1 MFPTSRFWDT
11 QIKLNLRLLRKKIG
25 EGLDFGI
32 PKEMNVFMESID
44 TELAARIRREIVLGN
59 YGEEERISEAR
70 LCDVHNVSRTPVRLA
85 LRMLEHEGLIR
96 RSKGRGYFVN
106 APKVSDI
113 LSAVLVR
120 GHLESLAARLMAQS
134 PGRDNVMPILEAAIE
149 KIDGFVSAG
158 KMDDASLRAM
168 QKQNVVFHKTIL
180 DSCGNDFVGFTC
192 SRISHLPMLEV
203 GTMVFDRGVL
213 STGEGVERSLFR
225 LKLGNS
231 QHKII
236 FEAIQSGDA
245 VRAEG
250 VMREHSNTMVEYIKV
265 FEKRSDDLTIK
276 DLIGYS
282 GISITRTESDTAL
295 PD

>member
-1 MFPTSRFWDT
+1 
-11 QIKLNLRLLRKKIG
+11 
-25 EGLDFGI
+25 
-32 PKEMNVFMESID
+32 MNICMESID
-44 TELAARIRREIVLGN
+44 KELAAKIRHDIVLGN
-59 YGEEERISEAR
+59 YGEEEHLSEAR
-70 LCDVHNVSRTPVRLA
+70 LCDAHKVSRTPVRLA
-85 LRMLEHEGLIR
+85 LRTLEQEGLIR

-113 LSAVLVR
+113 LQAVQVR

-134 PGRDNVMPILEAAIE
+134 PGRHNVMPALEAAIE
-149 KIDGFVSAG
+149 EIDGFVSAG
-158 KMDDASLRAM
+158 EMDDASLRAM
-168 QKQNVVFHKTIL
+168 QRQNAIFHRTIL
-180 DSCGNDFVGFTC
+180 DSCGNDFVEFTC

-203 GTMVFDRGVL
+203 GSMVFDREVL
-213 STGEGVERSLFR
+213 STREGVERSLFR

-231 QHKII
+231 QHKVI

-265 FEKRSDDLTIK
+265 FEKRNEELTIK

-282 GISITRTESDTAL
+282 GISVARAKSNTPSPDEVIWSLDEVQQPRT
-295 PD
+295 

>member
-1 MFPTSRFWDT
+1 
-11 QIKLNLRLLRKKIG
+11 
-25 EGLDFGI
+25 
-32 PKEMNVFMESID
+32 MESID
-44 TELAARIRREIVLGN
+44 TELAARIRNDIILGTYDEN
-59 YGEEERISEAR
+59 ERLSESQ
-70 LCDVHNVSRTPVRLA
+70 LCDTHKVSRTPVRLA

-96 RSKGRGYFVN
+96 RSEGRGYYVN

-113 LSAVLVR
+113 LQAVLVR

-134 PGRDNVMPILEAAIE
+134 PGRHNMMPNLEAAIDA
-149 KIDGFVSAG
+149 IDHLIDAG
-158 KMDDASLRAM
+158 KMDDPALRMM
-168 QKQNVVFHKTIL
+168 QSQNALFHKTIL
-180 DSCGNDFVGFTC
+180 DGCGNDFVGFTC

-203 GTMVFDRGVL
+203 GAMMFDRQVL
-213 STGEGVERSLFR
+213 STSDGIERSLFR

-231 QHKII
+231 QHKVI

-265 FEKRSDDLTIK
+265 FEKRDEELTIK

-282 GISITRTESDTAL
+282 GVGASGQDFDTTINK
-295 PD
+295 

>member
-1 MFPTSRFWDT
+1 
-11 QIKLNLRLLRKKIG
+11 
-25 EGLDFGI
+25 
-32 PKEMNVFMESID
+32 MNTAMDSID
-44 TELAARIRREIVLGN
+44 TELAAKIRHDIVLGH
-59 YGEEERISEAR
+59 YGEEERLSEAR
-70 LCDVHNVSRTPVRLA
+70 LCDTHNVSRTPVRLA

-96 RSKGRGYFVN
+96 RSEGRGYFVN
-106 APKVSDI
+106 APKVGDI
-113 LSAVLVR
+113 LQAVQVR
-120 GHLESLAARLMAQS
+120 GHLESLAARLMAAS
-134 PGRDNVMPILEAAIE
+134 PGRDNVLPTLEAAID
-149 KIDGFVSAG
+149 KIDGFVAAG
-158 KMDDASLRAM
+158 KMDNASLRAM
-168 QKQNVVFHKTIL
+168 QMQNAVFHKTIL

-203 GTMVFDRGVL
+203 GSMVFDREVL
-213 STGEGVERSLFR
+213 STQEGVERSLFR

-231 QHKII
+231 QHKVI

-282 GISITRTESDTAL
+282 GIRVTRAQSGAPLEDAA
-295 PD
+295 P